1 MSMMKSRWS
10 KLSGVLVLVGA
21 LAGATGCSSGEN
33 ASPAPSSEDVAKAPL
48 AEGASKAAA
57 GDKERDGKRE
67 GARGKRGGKHGF
79 GHGSDNLLRAAL
91 HELELSDAQ
100 ETAIK
105 GALEKLREER
115 GEHPRDAA
123 WHAALAEGVRAG
135 SIDKAAVEAKL
146 AKMEGGF
153 EEHRARMAEALT
165 TLHATLTKEQRREL
179 VDAVASKMEEKGA
192 RGPKGDGEGRRGKGD
207 GERDGHRGPKG
218 ERGGWGDHGMKGGP
232 LGHMLRDLNLT
243 DEQRSKIDKAL
254 EASRPSEGDVE
265 EKKEAFEARRAE
277 MKTRLEGFAADSF
290 DAKAFL
296 AGDVKKGNHKNPRA
310 HLDRMVTSL
319 SAILP
324 ILTPAQRTSLAER
337 LEKGPMGKP
346 EHGEKRGEEPR

>member
-1 MSMMKSRWS
+1 MMKSRWS

-21 LAGATGCSSGEN
+21 LATACSSGEN
-33 ASPAPSSEDVAKAPL
+33 ASPAPSSEGVGKAPL
-48 AEGASKAAA
+48 AEEAAPA
-57 GDKERDGKRE
+57 GDKAKDGDGRRE

-79 GHGSDNLLRAAL
+79 GHDNLLRAAL

-105 GALEKLREER
+105 GALEKLREDA

-165 TLHATLTKEQRREL
+165 TLHATLTKEQRRAL
-179 VDAVASKMEEKGA
+179 VDAVAAKMEEKGA
-192 RGPKGDGEGRRGKGD
+192 RGPKGDMDGEGRHGKGEKGD
-207 GERDGHRGPKG
+207 GERDGRRGKG
-218 ERGGWGDHGMKGGP
+218 EKGGWGDHGMKGGP

-243 DEQRSKIDKAL
+243 EEQRSKIDKAL
-254 EASRPSEGDVE
+254 EASRPSEGDME
-265 EKKEAFEARRAE
+265 EKKEAFEAMRAE
-277 MKTRLEGFAADSF
+277 KKAKLEGFAADNF

-296 AGDVKKGNHKNPRA
+296 AGDFKKGHHKNPKA

-324 ILTPAQRTSLAER
+324 VLTPEQRTSLADK
-337 LEKGPMGKP
+337 LEKGPMGKR
-346 EHGEKRGEEPR
+346 EHGEKRGEEQR

>member
-1 MSMMKSRWS
+1 MMKSRWS

-21 LAGATGCSSGEN
+21 LATACSSGEN
-33 ASPAPSSEDVAKAPL
+33 ASPAPSSEDVGKAPL

-57 GDKERDGKRE
+57 GDKAGDGRRE

-79 GHGSDNLLRAAL
+79 GHDNLLRTAL

-105 GALEKLREER
+105 GALEKLREDA

-165 TLHATLTKEQRREL
+165 TLHATLTKEQRRAL
-179 VDAVASKMEEKGA
+179 VDAVAAKMEEKGA
-192 RGPKGDGEGRRGKGD
+192 RGPKGDMDGEGRRGKGEKGD
-207 GERDGHRGPKG
+207 GERDGRRGKGEKG

-243 DEQRSKIDKAL
+243 EEQRSKIDKAL
-254 EASRPSEGDVE
+254 EASRPSEGDME

-277 MKTRLEGFAADSF
+277 MKAKIEGFAADSF

-296 AGDVKKGNHKNPRA
+296 AGDVKKGKNPKA

-324 ILTPAQRTSLAER
+324 ILTPEQRTSLADK
-337 LEKGPMGKP
+337 LEKGRMGKP
-346 EHGEKRGEEPR
+346 EHGEKRGEEQR